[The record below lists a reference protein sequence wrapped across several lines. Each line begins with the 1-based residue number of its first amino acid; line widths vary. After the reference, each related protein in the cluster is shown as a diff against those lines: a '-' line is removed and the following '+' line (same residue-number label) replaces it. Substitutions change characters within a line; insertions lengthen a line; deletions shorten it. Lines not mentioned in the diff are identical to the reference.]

1 MRDIGGFV
9 ETRKEMLALKPG
21 QEGALDQLRGG
32 APPQR
37 RPRAGPQQALK
48 TYQGM
53 QVGVLR
59 VNCPRRPPW
68 LGRSGGALAEELSQ
82 LSIQEVVGICHQKEV
97 MSCHAMHGCTGC
109 GCGRT
114 LGVK

>member
-21 QEGALDQLRGG
+21 QKGHWISFAVAHHLNGDHAL
-32 APPQR
+32 A
-37 RPRAGPQQALK
+37 AQALK

-59 VNCPRRPPW
+59 VNCPRRPLVGALW
-68 LGRSGGALAEELSQ
+68 GALAEELSQ